1 MGQLHSLGA
10 SSPQGALHEIP
21 LTSQL
26 IERPS
31 IHVLRPDA
39 QLQLHMEHKPPAL
52 VNEWYALEIH
62 LASESDELSSGF
74 IELQHPKGGQGDQVQ
89 FFTSDGSPLPA
100 QVQIAPMQPNTVQV
114 IQICTRSA
122 FAVTK
127 LFSVQVTYE
136 TPQGFTL
143 HCSHELQLAYQQPVT
158 TRVRFLSAVSS
169 QMVRPV
175 QIAQQPSP
183 VAPLIPSTPV
193 LVFVEIENSC
203 DHALYVWDVVPHL
216 IPALASSVMG
226 SISESHSLGKPFCKG
241 DCFTVCFKLTP
252 NDSTAGALLG
262 SIVVGLSRLSA
273 MATQCEAS
281 FPLQAIIERPLPFSV
296 RSCPLPALVCGE
308 GAEMAYTILNHS
320 QHPQEFRVS
329 VASST
334 GSDSS
339 NSFMVAGVTS
349 RMVEILPG
357 SEHVLSFN
365 IIPTKTGN
373 VRIPQLTIQA
383 TAVEVPDGCMC
394 SVEQL
399 VDLSLPGRR
408 TCFVKPHQLES

>member
-1 MGQLHSLGA
+1 
-10 SSPQGALHEIP
+10 
-21 LTSQL
+21 
-26 IERPS
+26 
-31 IHVLRPDA
+31 
-39 QLQLHMEHKPPAL
+39 
-52 VNEWYALEIH
+52 
-62 LASESDELSSGF
+62 
-74 IELQHPKGGQGDQVQ
+74 
-89 FFTSDGSPLPA
+89 
-100 QVQIAPMQPNTVQV
+100 MQPNTVQV

-127 LFSVQVTYE
+127 VFSVHVTYT
-136 TPQGFTL
+136 TPQGFSL
-143 HCSHELQLAYQQPVT
+143 HCEHELQLAYQQPVT

-183 VAPLIPSTPV
+183 VVPLIPSTPV
-193 LVFVEIENSC
+193 LVFVEIENSSE
-203 DHALYVWDVVPHL
+203 HALYVWDVRPIL
-216 IPALASSVMG
+216 IPALSSSVMLP
-226 SISESHSLGKPFCKG
+226 IAESQSLGKPFCKG

-262 SIVVGLSRLSA
+262 TMVVGLSRLSA

-308 GAEMAYTILNHS
+308 GAEMGYTILNHS

-329 VASST
+329 VASSAG

-339 NSFMVAGVTS
+339 NSFMVAGVTA
-349 RMVEILPG
+349 RTVEILPG